1 MHESERDMEDEQD
14 MEDREDDGWFQHEH
28 QYEHPKAT
36 RIKVPSTTQPRMLET
51 SNPSHHISPAMVSEA
66 RLGSDDEEHQQ
77 QLLQQSI
84 TQDRPAFD
92 LAHDSP

>member
-36 RIKVPSTTQPRMLET
+36 RIKVPSTT
-51 SNPSHHISPAMVSEA
+51 
-66 RLGSDDEEHQQ
+66 
-77 QLLQQSI
+77 
-84 TQDRPAFD
+84 
-92 LAHDSP
+92 